1 MLRTMR
7 EKTKIIMIVLAVA
20 FVGWLVF
27 DVGMGVSGQRAS
39 PSSRDVGTVNGSPIS
54 YNDWMRTYQAL
65 SEEQR
70 ARNPGQVLTREDQ
83 RSLEDAAFDQQVQE
97 RLLQSEFR
105 RRGIVVTDDEIRN
118 AARRMP
124 PQEIV
129 ADKDFQTNGQFDPQ
143 KWERFLSSGQQSEG
157 FLLQL
162 EDRYRQELPRLKLLE
177 DVTSDIFVSDAK
189 LWAIYC
195 DQHDSVTVHAL
206 VIRPEDAVADASVHV
221 APADL
226 KAFYDGH
233 RADLRRPARAYLSL
247 LGINR
252 VPQGVDSA
260 AALDRAKAL
269 RDSLVHGLD
278 FAAAATAESADSG
291 SAKQGGLLKT
301 FGRGQMTPVFEQAAF
316 RLPVGQI
323 SPPVVSPFGIHLIK
337 VEKRTADSVTAR
349 HILIPIERSG
359 ARLDTLE
366 ARADSLDRLAAE
378 QTDPRVL
385 DSVARQMSLPIGHAG
400 PIYQGDPVVLGQ
412 YRIPD
417 AGVWAFETR
426 TGELSPVIETDRV
439 FYVFRLDS
447 VLPAGVPPLA
457 EVGPLLQAQVV
468 REKKR
473 QAAEVI
479 ARDAERRLASGQTLD
494 QVSTAL
500 HLPIQTMGP
509 FARTST
515 VPLLGTATEAVGVA
529 FRLRVGER
537 SRLLSSDQG
546 FFFLE
551 PTRRVRADS
560 AAWEKLKETQ
570 RGVVIRTA
578 RQFRVEAFL
587 TSLRREAKVVDNRA
601 ALRAATGTT
610 AGAGAG
616 ATQ

>member
-7 EKTKIIMIVLAVA
+7 EKTKIIMLVLAVA

-27 DVGMGVSGQRAS
+27 DVGMGVTGRRAG
-39 PSSRDVGTVNGSPIS
+39 PSTQNVGLVNGSPIR
-54 YNDWMRTYQAL
+54 YQDWLRAYQAL

-83 RSLEDAAFDQQVQE
+83 KSLEDEAFDQEVQDQ
-97 RLLQSEFR
+97 LMQAEFR

-129 ADKDFQTNGQFDPQ
+129 KDKDFQTNGQFDPQ

-162 EDRYRQELPRLKLLE
+162 EDRYRAELPRLKLLE
-177 DVTSDIFVSDAK
+177 DVTSDIYVSDAK
-189 LWAIYC
+189 LWTIFR
-195 DQHDSVTVHAL
+195 DQHDSVTVRAL
-206 VIRPEDAVADASVHV
+206 VVRPDQAVADASVHV
-221 APADL
+221 TPQDL
-226 KAFYDGH
+226 QAFYDAH
-233 RADLRRPARAYLSL
+233 QTDLRRPARAYLSFV
-247 LGINR
+247 GIIKL
-252 VPQGVDSA
+252 PQTVDSA
-260 AALDRAKAL
+260 VAMDHARAL
-269 RDSLVHGLD
+269 RDSLLHGLD
-278 FAAAATAESADSG
+278 FAAAAKAESADSASG
-291 SAKQGGLLKT
+291 PNGGLLRT
-301 FGRGQMTPVFEQAAF
+301 FGHGEMAPAFDQAAF
-316 RLPVGQI
+316 HTPAGQI
-323 SPPVVSPFGIHLIK
+323 SQPVVTPYGIHLIK

-349 HILIPIERSG
+349 HILIPIERTG

-378 QTDPRVL
+378 QTDPTML
-385 DSVARQMSLPIGHAG
+385 DSVARKMSLGIGQTG
-400 PIYQGDPVVLGQ
+400 PIYQGEAVVLGR

-417 AGVWAFETR
+417 VGVWAFETKV
-426 TGELSPVIETDRV
+426 GELSAVIETSGA

-447 VLPAGVPPLA
+447 LLPAGVPPLA
-457 EVGPLLQAQVV
+457 EIRPLLQGQVV
-468 REKKR
+468 KEKKR
-473 QAAEVI
+473 QAAEAI

-494 QVSTAL
+494 QVSGAL
-500 HLPIQTMGP
+500 HLPIQTVGP

-515 VPLLGTATEAVGVA
+515 VALLGTASEAVGVA

-551 PTRRVRADS
+551 PTRRKGADS
-560 AAWEKLKETQ
+560 ALWAKQVDSQ
-570 RGVVIRTA
+570 RAAVIRTA
-578 RQFRVEAFL
+578 RQYRVEAFL
-587 TSLRREAKVVDNRA
+587 QSLRRQATVVDNRA
-601 ALRAATGTT
+601 AVLRPT
-610 AGAGAG
+610 AG